1 MAPEPGPYSISVS
14 DAMEGGP
21 RQENDLLPELSFYY
35 SLWEENYWRNL

>member
-14 DAMEGGP
+14 DAMEGG
-21 RQENDLLPELSFYY
+21 QENDLLPGLSFYY